1 MSCEK
6 CKHLNDIKDLS
17 SPYVIRKCS
26 DCGRKIKLREPGDN
40 GHGIKV
46 VKGDQFVFPK
56 GFLKISAN
64 PLKSRGAFSKHG
76 LEWFAKLIFVANL
89 PKERENI
96 EKAIENNDKYCL
108 DILKKSELLK
118 GVNIEDPEQSE
129 QVYKILEANQNT
141 SEWWVYLFAMFN
153 DIANNAIKENDAKK
167 TAWSMACAERYRS
180 MHVFKDNLEDVV
192 RMGHSAKRIID
203 VMRIWDANKENS
215 NEEYWQQ
222 VFNEN
227 PYVLS
232 QVFSVPV
239 VFIND
244 KAYVGG
250 MNIDRQDAKFVD
262 YLYTSESSNDA
273 MLVEIKTP
281 VTRLLGPK
289 YRKGVHRPSP
299 DLSGSIV
306 QVLDYRRELSKN
318 IHHITEDTSHKIDVF
333 SPRCIVILGNAEKE
347 LDTEGKR
354 KSFELYRTNL
364 RDVEIVTYD
373 ELFKKADTLATLFN
387 LTRKSKT

>member
-1 MSCEK
+1 MSCGK
-6 CKHLNDIKDLS
+6 CKHLNNIEDLS

-56 GFLKISAN
+56 NFLQISAN
-64 PLKSRGAFSKHG
+64 PLKSRGSFSKYG
-76 LEWFAKLIFVANL
+76 LEWFAEKLFVANL

-96 EKAIENNDKYCL
+96 EEAIRNNEKYCL
-108 DILKKSELLK
+108 GILKKSELLK
-118 GVNIEDPEQSE
+118 DVNIEGPEQSE

-153 DIANNAIKENDAKK
+153 DIANNAIKENDAEK
-167 TAWSMACAERYRS
+167 TAWSMACAERCRS
-180 MHVFKDNLEDVV
+180 MHVFKDNFEEVV
-192 RMGHSAKRIID
+192 WMGQSAKRIID
-203 VMRIWDANKENS
+203 VMRIWDANKKNS
-215 NEEYWQQ
+215 NEAFWQQ

-239 VFIND
+239 VLIKD

-262 YLYTSESSNDA
+262 YLYASVSSNVA

-299 DLSGSIV
+299 DLSGSVV
-306 QVLDYRRELSKN
+306 QVLDYRRDLSKN
-318 IHHITEDTSHKIDVF
+318 IHHITGDTSHKIDVF

-347 LDTEGKR
+347 LDTKGKR
-354 KSFELYRTNL
+354 KSFELFRTNL

-387 LTRKSKT
+387 LTRKNKT